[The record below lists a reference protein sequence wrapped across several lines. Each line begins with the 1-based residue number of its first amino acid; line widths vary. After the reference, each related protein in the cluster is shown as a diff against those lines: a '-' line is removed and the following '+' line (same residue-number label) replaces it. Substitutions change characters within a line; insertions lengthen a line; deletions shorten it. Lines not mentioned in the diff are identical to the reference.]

1 MIQFDKGTHTYTI
14 DGVRTPSVTQI
25 LSWLYP
31 RKYADVPPEVLKEKA
46 EYGNRVH
53 EWIENYCLTGKK
65 KRQSKL
71 MRLSTEQAI
80 SLLEGFDVEACEK
93 AVSFGNKFCGTYDMY
108 GECDGE
114 KVLIDIKTTSEF
126 DEEYLQWQ
134 LGMYKLAMEEHGD
147 QVDKCMCLWL
157 PKGKIASLKDVV
169 PKTRYDIEWLLYRYE
184 EEFTDK

>member
-1 MIQFDKGTHTYTI
+1 
-14 DGVRTPSVTQI
+14 
-25 LSWLYP
+25 
-31 RKYADVPPEVLKEKA
+31 
-46 EYGNRVH
+46 
-53 EWIENYCLTGKK
+53 
-65 KRQSKL
+65 

-184 EEFTDK
+184 EEFAFNRIGLCDSHAGSGTVDQLEHHIYHQWRVWRS